1 MASADSTTKAVRRP
15 ASAWAL
21 ENAVFSA
28 AMAAQR
34 LPWTDAPARALGLN
48 ALTRDGVARSLLA
61 HLRRTRSGGPV
72 RLRTPFGD
80 FLVPLTPAE
89 SEALL
94 DRAGGQGA
102 LEAPVGLTAGGHR
115 YGLPPHTEPHAE
127 PDSKPHA
134 ASHTVPHRDLP
145 APDGELSAHVGR
157 AVEEA
162 IGARRTDG
170 ILEWQDWHRTMM
182 RLSRRLVMGNEAA
195 EDTLLSELIARSQA
209 SGATTADRRAREDL
223 AAALRR
229 RLAPYLE
236 APYLESPYLKTTD
249 PASPVGRPVAPDTP
263 AGAGAAVHA
272 LALVSQAATA
282 VALQALALHAVEP
295 TAAPEDSVD
304 RALRRYPPVAAAV
317 HRVKAPFV
325 WEGLAI
331 EAGTEIL
338 CAPGWLEP
346 PQDAS
351 LPGAWPS
358 ALCGA
363 PSDCAAT
370 RFAALVAAEI
380 VRAVT
385 AAAQPF
391 VVSPCLT
398 ADRLPATLDPRSLLV
413 SVGEPSVRP
422 TGSRVPTAVP
432 ASAHDCAPATYGVLA
447 RASAER
453 LEAHAQTLAAC
464 AEDPGWNEDEAGEEF
479 RMVLIGHAERCAKA
493 ADGVRRA
500 ADRLEG

>member
-1 MASADSTTKAVRRP
+1 MASADSTTTAVRRP

-34 LPWTDAPARALGLN
+34 LPWTDAPARALGLD
-48 ALTRDGVARSLLA
+48 ALTPDGVARSLLA
-61 HLRRTRSGGPV
+61 HLRRTRSGRPV
-72 RLRTPFGD
+72 RLRTPFGE

-94 DRAGGQGA
+94 DRAGEEGRS
-102 LEAPVGLTAGGHR
+102 EPPVGLTAGGHR
-115 YGLPPHTEPHAE
+115 YGLPPH
-127 PDSKPHA
+127 A
-134 ASHTVPHRDLP
+134 ALHTDPHRDLT
-145 APDGELSAHVGR
+145 APDGDLSTHVGR

-170 ILEWQDWHRTMM
+170 TLEWQDWHDTMM

-195 EDTLLSELIARSQA
+195 EDTLLSELVARSQA
-209 SGATTADRRAREDL
+209 AGTDTADRRAREEW

-236 APYLESPYLKTTD
+236 NPD
-249 PASPVGRPVAPDTP
+249 PASLVGRLVAPESGPDTDTGTG
-263 AGAGAAVHA
+263 AGTSTHTSTDTVGGAAVHA
-272 LALVSQAATA
+272 LALVSLAATTI
-282 VALQALALHAVEP
+282 ALQALALHTVEP
-295 TAAPEDSVD
+295 TAAPEESVD
-304 RALRRYPPVAAAV
+304 RALRHYPPVAAAV
-317 HRVKAPFV
+317 YRVRASFV

-331 EAGTEIL
+331 DAGTEIL
-338 CAPGWLEP
+338 SAPGWLEP
-346 PQDAS
+346 PKEAA

-358 ALCGA
+358 ALCAG

-380 VRAVT
+380 VRALTT
-385 AAAQPF
+385 AARPF
-391 VVSPCLT
+391 LVSPVLT
-398 ADRLPATLDPRSLLV
+398 ADRLPATLDPRTLLV
-413 SVGEPSVRP
+413 SVGELSAHP
-422 TGSRVPTAVP
+422 TGRRVPTAVP
-432 ASAHDCAPATYGVLA
+432 ASAHGCTPATYGVLA

-453 LEAHAQTLAAC
+453 LESHAESLAAC
-464 AEDPGWNEDEAGEEF
+464 AEDPGWNEDEAGEKF

>member
-15 ASAWAL
+15 ASAWPL

-34 LPWTDAPARALGLN
+34 LPWTDAPARALGLD

-61 HLRRTRSGGPV
+61 HLRRTRCGRPV

-94 DRAGGQGA
+94 DRAGNEGV
-102 LEAPVGLTAGGHR
+102 LEPPVGLTAGGRR
-115 YGLPPHTEPHAE
+115 YGLPPHPEPRTTPYAT
-127 PDSKPHA
+127 PR
-134 ASHTVPHRDLP
+134 RDLT
-145 APDGELSAHVGR
+145 APDGDLSAHVGR

-170 ILEWQDWHRTMM
+170 TLEWQDWHRTMM
-182 RLSRRLVMGNEAA
+182 RLSRRLVLGNEAA

-209 SGATTADRRAREDL
+209 SGAATADRRAREDL

-236 APYLESPYLKTTD
+236 TPYPAVPYLEIPD
-249 PASPVGRPVAPDTP
+249 PASPVGRPVAPDT
-263 AGAGAAVHA
+263 AGAAADAGAAVHA
-272 LALVSQAATA
+272 LALVSQAATT
-282 VALQALALHAVEP
+282 VALQALALHTLDPA
-295 TAAPEDSVD
+295 AAPEDSVD

-331 EAGTEIL
+331 DAGTEIL

-346 PQDAS
+346 PQDAA

-380 VRAVT
+380 VRAIT
-385 AAAQPF
+385 AAARPF

-398 ADRLPATLDPRSLLV
+398 AARLPATLDPRSLLV
-413 SVGEPSVRP
+413 SVGELTGRP
-422 TGSRVPTAVP
+422 AGRRVPTAVP
-432 ASAHDCAPATYGVLA
+432 APAHDCTPATYGVLT

-464 AEDPGWNEDEAGEEF
+464 AQDPGWNEDEAGEEF
-479 RMVLIGHAERCAKA
+479 RMVLIGHAERCARA